1 VQEFPK
7 PTIAMIRGYCIG
19 GGLGSRSAAICGSA
33 PTIAFRRARR
43 EAWAGLSAPACAGSS
58 MWSGRPS
65 PGKSLHGAAVRHR
78 GARAM
83 GLVNRV
89 VPEAE
94 LEAYVKN
101 YAETIAG
108 NAPLTVK
115 AVKYIVG
122 EVTKDESKRNLARCA
137 EMVDQCFAST
147 DFIEGRRA
155 FMEKRKPA
163 FTGK

>member
-1 VQEFPK
+1 V
-7 PTIAMIRGYCIG
+7 
-19 GGLGSRSAAICGSA
+19 GLVKCRV
-33 PTIAFRRARR
+33 R
-43 EAWAGLSAPACAGSS
+43 EA
-58 MWSGRPS
+58 MF
-65 PGKSLHGAAVRHR
+65 V
-78 GARAM
+78 
-83 GLVNRV
+83 
-89 VPEAE
+89 
-94 LEAYVKN
+94 AYVKK
-101 YAETIAG
+101 YAKTIAG

>member
-1 VQEFPK
+1 
-7 PTIAMIRGYCIG
+7 
-19 GGLGSRSAAICGSA
+19 
-33 PTIAFRRARR
+33 
-43 EAWAGLSAPACAGSS
+43 
-58 MWSGRPS
+58 
-65 PGKSLHGAAVRHR
+65 
-78 GARAM
+78 
-83 GLVNRV
+83 

-122 EVTKDESKRNLARCA
+122 EVTKDESRRNLTRCA
-137 EMVDQCFAST
+137 EMVDQCFASN